1 MPAFHQRAPLGRQSH
16 ASLVGSATCLLV
28 MEAVT
33 LGHLELSGHRAS
45 EDSAVQARGDEGRAG
60 VYKLQEIITGPDAEK
75 GFAKK
80 ILFMEYFLLIAAK
93 SQPKRPC
100 SVLKPCCPF
109 RGTLKTPYI
118 MSAIGHRWWRE
129 DGSHTPHSQTGPEPS
144 QGPHSSDG

>member
-1 MPAFHQRAPLGRQSH
+1 MPAFHQRAPLGGQSH

-60 VYKLQEIITGPDAEK
+60 VYKLQEIITGPDAGK
-75 GFAKK
+75 GICKENSIHGVFPSDRSKESAKK
-80 ILFMEYFLLIAAK
+80 ALLCVK
-93 SQPKRPC
+93 
-100 SVLKPCCPF
+100 
-109 RGTLKTPYI
+109 TLLSFQRHTQTPYI